1 MTNAVRSNRCAIYTR
16 KSTEE
21 GLALEFNSLDAQRE
35 SAEAYIASQ
44 KCEGWVCLPDRY
56 DDGGFTGGNMD
67 RPALKRLMAD
77 IEAGKIDCIVVYK
90 VDRLSRSI
98 MDFARMM
105 ETFEKHGVSFVSV
118 TQQFNTTH
126 SMGRLTLNILL
137 SFAQF
142 EREIISERTRD
153 KIAAARRKGKWA
165 GGHPVLG
172 YDIVTGPGGSKI
184 IANAKEAERVRHIF
198 ESYIELRSVRA
209 LRRRLDE
216 LGWRTKAWTTKA
228 GRTMGGKPFET
239 STLFKLLTNVTYIGQ
254 VRYREHVYDGE
265 HDAIVN
271 EDLFR
276 SVHAHLK
283 LNGTTGGGHT
293 RNKHGALLKRL
304 VRCAAC
310 GCAMTHHFASQNGK
324 RYRYYVC
331 VNAQRHGY
339 QTCKGATPS
348 LPAHELEQFVVDRVR
363 EHLQSETMQG
373 EAVRRAQEQMR
384 RTLGEDQKRRKQIER
399 RLRTLTDEL
408 CSINELP
415 TRSKSQSAKMA
426 EHRREIERLRVE
438 AVDLDDRIAR
448 TDQRLIDEDE
458 LLGAVESFDPVWKAL
473 TIVERERLI
482 HAIVMQVEWDAA
494 TESVTVVFH
503 ERDGRADEHPYKEA
517 PCTAVV

>member
-1 MTNAVRSNRCAIYTR
+1 MIAVRSNRCAIYTR

-35 SAEAYIASQ
+35 SAEAYITSM
-44 KCEGWVCLPDRY
+44 KHEGWMCLPDRY
-56 DDGGFTGGNMD
+56 DDGGFTGGNIE
-67 RPALKRLMAD
+67 RPALKRLLAD

-90 VDRLSRSI
+90 VDRLSRSL

-172 YDIVTGPGGSKI
+172 YDIVTGAGGSKLVV
-184 IANAKEAERVRHIF
+184 NAKEAERVRHIF

-209 LRRRLDE
+209 LGRRLDE
-216 LGWRTKAWTTKA
+216 LGWRTKAWTTKT
-228 GRTMGGKPFET
+228 GRAMGGKPFST
-239 STLFKLLTNVTYIGQ
+239 TTLFKLLTNVVYIGQ
-254 VRYREHVYDGE
+254 VRYHEHVYDGE
-265 HDAIVN
+265 HEAILD

-276 SVHAHLK
+276 SVQAGLR

-293 RNKHGALLKRL
+293 RNKHGALLKRM

-310 GCAMTHHFASQNGK
+310 GCAMTHHFASPNGK

-331 VNAQRHGY
+331 ANAQRRGY
-339 QTCKGATPS
+339 QTCKGETPS

-363 EHLQSETMQG
+363 EHLQSEAMQG

-384 RTLGEDQKRRKQIER
+384 QTLGEDQKHRRQIER
-399 RLRTLTDEL
+399 RMRALTDEL
-408 CSINELP
+408 CAIEDLP
-415 TRSKSQSAKMA
+415 TRSKTQSARA
-426 EHRREIERLRVE
+426 SEHRREIERLRVE
-438 AVDLDDRIAR
+438 VVELDDHIAR

-458 LLGAVESFDPVWKAL
+458 LLGAVESFDPVWEAL
-473 TIVERERLI
+473 TIAERVRLI
-482 HAIVMQVEWDAA
+482 RALIKQVVWDASS
-494 TESVTVVFH
+494 ESVTVIFH
-503 ERDGRADEHPYKEA
+503 EANGKPIKEA
-517 PCTAVV
+517 QCATVV

>member
-1 MTNAVRSNRCAIYTR
+1 MTSDVRPNRCAIYTR

-35 SAEAYIASQ
+35 SAEAYITSM
-44 KCEGWVCLPDRY
+44 KHEGWVCLPDRY
-56 DDGGFTGGNMD
+56 DDGGFTGGNIE
-67 RPALKRLMAD
+67 RPGVRQLMKD
-77 IEAGKIDCIVVYK
+77 IEAGLIDCVIVYK
-90 VDRLSRSI
+90 VDRLSRSL

-105 ETFEKHGVSFVSV
+105 STFEEHGVSFVSV

-184 IANAKEAERVRHIF
+184 VVNAKEAERVRHIF
-198 ESYIELRSVRA
+198 ETYQELRSVRA
-209 LRRRLDE
+209 LGRRLDE

-228 GRTMGGKPFET
+228 GRAMGGKPFET

-254 VRYREHVYDGE
+254 VRYHEHVYDGE
-265 HDAIVN
+265 HEPIIND
-271 EDLFR
+271 DLFR
-276 SVHAHLK
+276 SVQAGLR

-331 VNAQRHGY
+331 ANAQRHGY
-339 QTCKGATPS
+339 HTCKGETPS

-363 EHLQSETMQG
+363 EHLQSESMQG
-373 EAVRRAQEQMR
+373 EAVRRAQEQMQC
-384 RTLGEDQKRRKQIER
+384 TLGEDQKRRRQIEQCVH
-399 RLRTLTDEL
+399 TLADEL
-408 CSINELP
+408 HTIEKLP
-415 TRSKSQSAKMA
+415 TRSKAQLTKAA
-426 EHRREIERLRVE
+426 EHRREIKRLRIE
-438 AVDLDDRIAR
+438 AIDLDVRIAR

-458 LLGAVESFDPVWKAL
+458 LLGAVEAFDPLWEAL
-473 TIVERERLI
+473 TITERERLI
-482 HAIVMQVEWDAA
+482 RALVKQIEWDSVN
-494 TESVTVVFH
+494 ENVTVVFH
-503 ERDGRADEHPYKEA
+503 AAADRADEEA
-517 PCTAVV
+517 ACAKAV